1 MYVRIRYKHRTNVRS
16 EVFGMK
22 RENKKKR
29 IRLVNKRRFV
39 TVVMTC
45 LLVLFMSVSVII
57 SASAI
62 DKPIRYTNF
71 VVHKGDTLWS
81 IAEQYVPQKMDIRE
95 YIIEIEKVNPIDNSF
110 LAEGRE
116 IILPDLK

>member
-22 RENKKKR
+22 IENKKKR
-29 IRLVNKRRFV
+29 IKLVNKRRFV
-39 TVVMTC
+39 TVIMTC
-45 LLVLFMSVSVII
+45 LLVLFTSVSVII

-62 DKPIRYTNF
+62 DKPISYMNF

-81 IAEQYVPQKMDIRE
+81 IAKKYVPKSMDVRE

-110 LAEGRE
+110 LAEGQE

>member
-16 EVFGMK
+16 EVFDMK
-22 RENKKKR
+22 IENKKKR
-29 IRLVNKRRFV
+29 IKLVNKRRFV
-39 TVVMTC
+39 TVIMTC
-45 LLVLFMSVSVII
+45 LLILFTSVSVII
-57 SASAI
+57 SAASI
-62 DKPIRYTNF
+62 DKPISYTNF

-81 IAEQYVPQKMDIRE
+81 IAKQYVPKSMDIRD
-95 YIIEIEKVNPIDNSF
+95 YIKEIEKVNPIDNSF